1 MLDRM
6 AHGTV
11 HAVSALVTG
20 VPARRRLDW
29 RTPVRWFGLLCLMGA
44 AFFAG
49 YVAWLLW
56 GTGLLLPR
64 DLQWKDLLDQSIN
77 FLEYTS
83 VLDRLEQKYKKDPK
97 EWITIKHN
105 Y

>member
-1 MLDRM
+1 MLEVLSKRADIGIADSISVANFVGAHKGVATNIFADRP
-6 AHGTV
+6 
-11 HAVSALVTG
+11 L
-20 VPARRRLDW
+20 
-29 RTPVRWFGLLCLMGA
+29 
-44 AFFAG
+44 
-49 YVAWLLW
+49 LLW

-64 DLQWKDLLDQSIN
+64 DLQWKDFLDQSIN